1 MKATALVCDENQ
13 DFTLEL
19 VRLGGP
25 APHQVVIRTHYT
37 GVRLTTVRMA
47 VRTTVILSALGSR
60 WDHLVQE
67 VRDGQRSASTTTEA
81 EDYGRKDSTGISGS
95 GGYEHKERSQV
106 AERSV
111 AVGEE

>member
-37 GVRLTTVRMA
+37 GVP
-47 VRTTVILSALGSR
+47 SEKS
-60 WDHLVQE
+60 
-67 VRDGQRSASTTTEA
+67 
-81 EDYGRKDSTGISGS
+81 
-95 GGYEHKERSQV
+95 KERSWRTHPDAFAGLWDEEIAPLLRGDAKGKLQ
-106 AERSV
+106 ATAILGWMSERHPGRFSASHLCTLQRV
-111 AVGEE
+111 EGLACAARAGP

>member
-37 GVRLTTVRMA
+37 GV
-47 VRTTVILSALGSR
+47 
-60 WDHLVQE
+60 
-67 VRDGQRSASTTTEA
+67 
-81 EDYGRKDSTGISGS
+81 
-95 GGYEHKERSQV
+95 
-106 AERSV
+106 
-111 AVGEE
+111 